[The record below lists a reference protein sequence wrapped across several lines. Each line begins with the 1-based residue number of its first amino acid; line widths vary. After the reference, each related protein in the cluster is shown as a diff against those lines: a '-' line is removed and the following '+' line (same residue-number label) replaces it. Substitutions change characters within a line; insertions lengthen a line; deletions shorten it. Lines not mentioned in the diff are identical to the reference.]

1 MLDNIGAAGQ
11 KTRKIYQRR
20 LPEDPSQDY
29 YYIIRQTK
37 PLQSLLVEYGFIDN
51 KADQQKLQNNLLD
64 YVEAVVKA
72 IAEYAGVP
80 YKAPTDNPPSKTEY
94 VVQKGDTLYSIAKKL
109 NTTVDELKKVNNLSD
124 NTISIGQI
132 LLIPGANNEP
142 DNPEY
147 QNYTVKKGDS
157 LYKIAA
163 LYETSIEE
171 LKRINNLT
179 SDALYIGQVLKVP
192 AREQVP
198 TPPITRT
205 YTVEKG
211 DSLYS
216 IAQKF
221 NTTVEELR
229 RLNDLTSDVLS
240 IGQVLIIP
248 EGNNPQ
254 DYIIYTVQRGDTLYQ
269 IATKFNTDID
279 AIKFLNNLK
288 SDTLSIGQQI
298 LIPTTVPTETYI
310 IYTVEKGDSLYSIA
324 KKYNISVEELKTAN
338 NLTNNL
344 LNIGQTLKIP
354 TTKIQN
360 I

>member
-1 MLDNIGAAGQ
+1 MLDNIGEAGQ

-72 IAEYAGVP
+72 IAEYAGVS
-80 YKAPTDNPPSKTEY
+80 YKAPTATSPSKTEY

-142 DNPEY
+142 VNPEY